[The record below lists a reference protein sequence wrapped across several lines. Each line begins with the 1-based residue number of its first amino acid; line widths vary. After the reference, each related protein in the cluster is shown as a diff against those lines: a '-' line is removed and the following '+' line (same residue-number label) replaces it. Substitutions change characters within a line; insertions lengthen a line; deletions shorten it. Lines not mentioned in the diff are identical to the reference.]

1 MTRNN
6 YDITILGTAGGE
18 TVARG
23 RYRLKERD
31 TDSAVAKAVRL
42 FRCDFPERGT
52 DRITAYIS
60 GRA

>member
-23 RYRLKERD
+23 RYRLKARD
-31 TDSAVAKAVRL
+31 RAKAITEAVRL
-42 FRCDFPERGT
+42 FRHDFPERRT
-52 DRITAYIS
+52 DKIAAYIS
-60 GRA
+60 GQA

>member
-23 RYRLKERD
+23 RYRLKGRD
-31 TDSAVAKAVRL
+31 KYSAIAKALRL
-42 FRCDFPERGT
+42 FRRDFPER
-52 DRITAYIS
+52 
-60 GRA
+60 RAEETQVHIGLA